1 MKITSTSVA
10 GVILIASQSTPVSA
24 HGAFISPLG
33 GGVNLFP
40 QASYTI
46 EVDAAHENSA
56 HGMWSGLTEADRSR
70 GGSTRS
76 YGSASVYPSF
86 LKKIQKSLLAADN
99 FDDAIIRQV
108 QTVRLTESSQRH
120 TDCTMDGPNVA
131 RVLEKNSDE
140 QVGLFFQNTNPDA
153 YFETDDGDLCIPIVE
168 GTFISFDGSM
178 PHRSVVNSGSIDM
191 IGPFDLSSTEL
202 ISVWGLGFGTNPP
215 PSPPPTMDSKSGK
228 QSKGGG
234 DVRNLIRVG
243 GESEATEE
251 EEEPERLSME
261 R

>member
-1 MKITSTSVA
+1 MNMKITSTAVA
-10 GVILIASQSTPVSA
+10 GVILIASQSTSVSA

-168 GTFISFDGSM
+168 GTFVSFDGSM

-202 ISVWGLGFGTNPP
+202 ISVWTASPP
-215 PSPPPTMDSKSGK
+215 PTPPTMDSKSGK

-234 DVRNLIRVG
+234 FGRNL
-243 GESEATEE
+243 SE
-251 EEEPERLSME
+251 
-261 R
+261 